1 MIEVLVPDDAPLN
14 ARFVLEFEVIGA
26 VDEDGLPQEMKA
38 QALVIIDQQRMI
50 ESTASLM
57 DEGPAAHG
65 TSALVQVNLS
75 SMSSLNERIITTAS
89 GEQGWQ
95 VSCNKMMVN
104 ESGMVVDLVPGHVTT
119 QTHQHRCEVLRMNGP
134 IAGLLSFSVATED
147 GYYGTTHSVPVE
159 FGPEPNHRH

>member
-1 MIEVLVPDDAPLN
+1 MLLHPFHGDQALDRAFPLVVNAGGEATLMIEVLVPDDAPLN

-26 VDEDGLPQEMKA
+26 VDEDGLPQDMKA
-38 QALVIIDQQRMI
+38 QALVIINQQRMI

-75 SMSSLNERIITTAS
+75 SMSSLNERIITTVS

-95 VSCNKMMVN
+95 VGARPRDDADASTP
-104 ESGMVVDLVPGHVTT
+104 L
-119 QTHQHRCEVLRMNGP
+119 
-134 IAGLLSFSVATED
+134 
-147 GYYGTTHSVPVE
+147 
-159 FGPEPNHRH
+159 